1 MLYSEKLIGK
11 NNKSELDF
19 SGMSSGLANQD
30 LSKVLDDKWYAFL
43 NKVLLEPS
51 KYLWQEWSFDSKC
64 NFAPP
69 TIVLGL
75 LLCPWTWGIF
85 FWWDPTFFC
94 QWLFS
99 NELQFLNSCKRWA
112 LVLLLYHLSNSVF
125 LPWEP
130 HEQYERQKDMIL
142 KDKLPRSVG
151 AQYATGEEWRNSF
164 RKNEE
169 TEAKQRKKRKKKAQ
183 LWMWQVMEVKSDAV
197 MNNIA

>member
-1 MLYSEKLIGK
+1 MICFPEQGFTWALQISLE
-11 NNKSELDF
+11 
-19 SGMSSGLANQD
+19 GMG
-30 LSKVLDDKWYAFL
+30 
-43 NKVLLEPS
+43 
-51 KYLWQEWSFDSKC
+51 FDSKHD
-64 NFAPP
+64 FAPP
-69 TIVLGL
+69 IILLGH

-130 HEQYERQKDMIL
+130 HEQYERQKDRTL
-142 KDKLPRSVG
+142 KDELTRSVG
-151 AQYATGEEWRNSF
+151 AQYATGEEWRNNT

-169 TEAKQRKKRKKKAQ
+169 IGAKAKTASSCGCD
-183 LWMWQVMEVKSDAV
+183 WW
-197 MNNIA
+197 